1 MAQIYLVSFIAA
13 LILSAVF
20 TRCVR
25 DMALAR
31 GWVMAPSSH
40 HIHRGPVPRLGGIAI
55 YVSFMA
61 IAGMMLLAST
71 IWKLGIDIELRTFL
85 CILIPGT
92 LVFLLGLYDDIYSVK
107 PRVKFAVQAVA
118 GLMLYWFGIGKF
130 ELPAILGLHGFEWL
144 SLVMTV
150 VWVLWITNA
159 FNLIDGL
166 DGLAAGSSL
175 FSTLTLFA
183 VSLISGNS
191 MVAPLAL
198 VMAGA
203 TLGFLRF
210 NFNPATIFLGDCGSL
225 FLGFMLSAL
234 ALAASEKTPTIVAV
248 ALPIVSFGVP
258 LLETS
263 LSVVRRFLSG
273 RPLFGADR
281 EHIHHKL
288 LERGMS
294 QRQAVVILY
303 GASALCGLLSL
314 FLLQPGSGVMAIV
327 LFTLGAVIWMG
338 VRRLGYHEFNE
349 LGRVAQRTIDQK
361 RIIGNNLALRRA
373 ANKLAEAQSLLQV
386 CSVLQEA
393 FEANDFDG
401 YQLSLTRSCDQKP
414 TTSELAMIAHE
425 RKDQQHYAWHKPVEN
440 EIDEQSLTPCWT
452 LTLELETG
460 DNQRCG
466 CFSLYRATSARP
478 LMVDLNLLT
487 SEFSA
492 ALADAVVR
500 LTNRSEPSV
509 EKAEMHVAVSAFGSE
524 RVSRL
529 GFETA

>member
-1 MAQIYLVSFIAA
+1 M
-13 LILSAVF
+13 
-20 TRCVR
+20 
-25 DMALAR
+25 
-31 GWVMAPSSH
+31 
-40 HIHRGPVPRLGGIAI
+40 
-55 YVSFMA
+55 
-61 IAGMMLLAST
+61 
-71 IWKLGIDIELRTFL
+71 FL

-118 GLMLYWFGIGKF
+118 GADALLVRDRKF
-130 ELPAILGLHGFEWL
+130 ELPAMLGLHGLEWL

-183 VSLISGNS
+183 VSLISGKGT
-191 MVAPLAL
+191 VAPLAL

-288 LERGMS
+288 LERGLS

-314 FLLQPGSGVMAIV
+314 FCYSP
-327 LFTLGAVIWMG
+327 
-338 VRRLGYHEFNE
+338 E
-349 LGRVAQRTIDQK
+349 
-361 RIIGNNLALRRA
+361 
-373 ANKLAEAQSLLQV
+373 AESW
-386 CSVLQEA
+386 
-393 FEANDFDG
+393 
-401 YQLSLTRSCDQKP
+401 R
-414 TTSELAMIAHE
+414 
-425 RKDQQHYAWHKPVEN
+425 
-440 EIDEQSLTPCWT
+440 
-452 LTLELETG
+452 
-460 DNQRCG
+460 
-466 CFSLYRATSARP
+466 
-478 LMVDLNLLT
+478 
-487 SEFSA
+487 
-492 ALADAVVR
+492 
-500 LTNRSEPSV
+500 
-509 EKAEMHVAVSAFGSE
+509 
-524 RVSRL
+524 
-529 GFETA
+529 

>member
-1 MAQIYLVSFIAA
+1 MRQIYLVSFIASI
-13 LILSAVF
+13 ILSTGL

-25 DMALAR
+25 DTARAR
-31 GWVMAPSSH
+31 GWIPALSSH
-40 HIHRGPVPRLGGIAI
+40 HIHRKPVPRLGGIAI
-55 YVSFMA
+55 YCSFVA
-61 IAGMMLLAST
+61 IAVMMVSASA
-71 IWKLGIDIELRTFL
+71 IWDLSIEIEPRTFL
-85 CILIPGT
+85 HILIPGT
-92 LVFLLGLYDDIYSVK
+92 LIFLLGLYDDIYSVN
-107 PRVKFAVQAVA
+107 PRVKFSVQAVA
-118 GLMLYWFGIGKF
+118 ALMLYGFGIGKF
-130 ELPAILGLHGFEWL
+130 ELPGMLGFEGLEWL
-144 SLVMTV
+144 SLPVTV
-150 VWVLWITNA
+150 IWVLWITNS

-166 DGLAAGSSL
+166 DGLAAGSGL

-183 VSLISGNS
+183 VSLISGKGA
-191 MVAPLAL
+191 VAPFAL

-234 ALAASEKTPTIVAV
+234 SLAASEKTPTIVAV

-273 RPLFGADR
+273 RPLFSADR

-288 LERGMS
+288 LERGLS

-314 FLLQPGSGVMAIV
+314 VLLQPGSGVLAIV
-327 LFTLGAVIWMG
+327 LFTFGAVIWMG
-338 VRRLGYHEFNE
+338 VRRLGYHEFDE

-361 RIIGNNLALRRA
+361 RIISNNLAIRRA
-373 ANKLAEAQSLLQV
+373 ANKLTEARSLLQV
-386 CSVLQEA
+386 CCVLQEA

-401 YQLSLTRSCDQKP
+401 YQLSLDGS
-414 TTSELAMIAHE
+414 LATGDLRE
-425 RKDQQHYAWHKPVEN
+425 RKDQHYVWHKPVEDG
-440 EIDEQSLTPCWT
+440 IDEPSLEPRWT
-452 LTLELETG
+452 LTLELATG
-460 DNQRCG
+460 NDQRCG
-466 CFSLYRATSARP
+466 CFSLYRAAAARP
-478 LMVDLNLLT
+478 LLVDLNLLT

-492 ALADAVVR
+492 ALANVIVR
-500 LTNRSEPSV
+500 LMNRSEPPAS
-509 EKAEMHVAVSAFGSE
+509 EAEIQIAVAAFEGE
-524 RVSRL
+524 RVSHL